1 MEKEE
6 LNLFRAGLDEMT
18 GTMSGL
24 RQRAAELID
33 AIDQG
38 IIPDSADTDAFS
50 AGLREYG
57 KQLAHLVAIG
67 GDLSLQP
74 GMTVSQARTAASE
87 YEAYLKRMEDRGF
100 ILDYFRLNTRS
111 ESYIADLC
119 KSKQRLAELCR
130 GIDDSLAILEPYRVL
145 VEAVRNGISP
155 EYQSKLPQ
163 VGNEIGNELLV
174 ALFYNQLFLDEGTD
188 ISGYLDGSCDLLMP
202 LGDNQGEEVPEEA
215 IDHQDQLPEESSEEE
230 LPGENEP
237 AGTEEEELLTDDD
250 FEVVEVSID
259 ELGADVTDSEEEELS
274 VSSEES
280 VVTYDGILSPASLD
294 FKDVPAKDLN
304 SSKFRNEIK
313 NYTGFAE
320 LMGLLSFEKLLY
332 SDSEADMQKPELYKE
347 AFDHL
352 IEAGYV
358 IPVKLNTGLDSA
370 LFYGLSSKGY
380 AAFARKDTH
389 KMLEES
395 VMLCDDLS
403 NTKPQQLT
411 PAFLANV
418 AIIKEMSRH
427 FKSNYPGLLYQP
439 LENTPVFL
447 FRKKDTDKNY
457 EVYPAFCPTEKDGKV
472 NSEWFLLLA
481 DLIDTTENSKIVLVR
496 SESDA
501 FQLKHVLSIR
511 LEQGS
516 EKKNVDFRIVARPD
530 AFMSSRKGILSWR
543 EIDIL
548 AGVVEEDD
556 DESSVAYIDDNV
568 EIQETVLENAQ
579 AEVLHP
585 EQQNE
590 AQPVEKKEQ
599 HGTEAESV
607 DGDDERE
614 QPAESAQPV
623 VSPVQVPV
631 PDHGTES
638 LNEDQMDLFRMM
650 LREGKFYCASAF
662 LAALAKNDV
671 SYQSGYTQLAYALND
686 PMAKCS
692 YSSKRLFDVYFSERG
707 LFSDYF
713 LVSAAVRNFFLDD
726 TSYDYEIHRLN
737 SALDGNGVYQVSPK
751 TKSLA
756 RRLMD
761 FKKENNRGIDFY
773 ADYRHA
779 GAVSAEENLREIC
792 ADAAELY
799 EALVEGAKRDRA
811 SNARFLEA
819 KKIVFSRD
827 GDLAQHLSLVA
838 RNQMKSADDIRT
850 YLSAYILKDDSA
862 PDEAN
867 IDLSKIDEIIDDAWN
882 KAQDSLFFKK
892 NKITLTGGL
901 RQNLRNQ
908 ITKAAV
914 VLIDYVKD
922 VEAYGD
928 QASDGGR
935 LVYRKIKNTL
945 LQELDGALSELAV
958 VSVEETP
965 EVRVL
970 IHTLQE
976 VQQKL
981 LGIYSDNRKYYYLPF
996 LMTEDVLLDEEYI
1009 PYLYNVTG
1017 VPELSA
1023 RDRILRHFN
1032 RPAASLTERLN
1043 KILSG
1048 DDDYGSAAL
1057 IVQYLGRHGDADFPV
1072 SEWKEKLLEGVSKPA
1087 SDLEDKV
1094 KEFEAHLELAQ
1105 YYGQIDNATEDRKE
1119 MILQTVVQWSEITQ
1133 LTENYGFFNKILAG
1147 YKGKILE
1154 DSESR
1159 GKELENNLNAFRASV
1174 PDWEKDP
1181 RVKGAVEKTARAIR
1195 VKNYTAAEDMLNR
1208 LQADDIDVAGSF
1220 LEDDYLD
1227 MFLQDYPE
1235 SQRSA
1240 ARSSSKYVI
1249 SFPNSKEG
1257 RGGKALVDN
1266 WPLSNGVSAG
1276 KIEILLKTLGFPVG
1290 RIVAE
1295 APYDKID
1302 VFSVTLAKPSNGR
1315 KSNYTHPIA
1324 VFGSVAEDASFRVA
1338 CIYGKR
1344 KAPDL
1349 VELFNRIGNAKNT
1362 IVLLDDTLTV
1372 GTRREL
1378 ARRAKKDANGKTFI
1392 VVDRVVIA
1400 YLARHYSDTTINR
1413 ALMAIT
1419 VPFAYYQPYVA
1430 ESTQMMPPEMFMGR
1444 KMELEKIESPT
1455 GVNIVYGGR
1464 QLGKSA
1470 LLKMAQKDINWDEN
1484 NDRAVLIDIKG
1495 LDYKQAAV
1503 KIADELYDQRVLD
1516 TPLSR
1521 KEREDWQ
1528 AIGRAVKNVLR
1539 NGNAFGRIP
1548 YLLLLLDEADAFIES
1563 SAIVNYS
1570 PFDVLKDIQS
1580 VGNGRFKFVVAGLR
1594 NVVRLKNAALENNSV
1609 LAHLSSLTVT
1619 PFKNMEA
1626 RELLEVPLSYLGF
1639 RFPEDDRTDM
1649 LISNIFSTTNYFPG
1663 LLQFFCMK
1671 LIEAMRKDYGGYN
1684 ENNTPPYEIR
1694 EEHIKKTLADRKLD
1708 EQIKEKFM
1716 ITLKVGGDN
1725 YYYLLALLAA
1735 FHYHNFKD
1743 HNGCSPETLHEI
1755 AEEYEIKKIAQLPVQ
1770 EVSALME
1777 ELRELNAFQ
1786 VVGNGNYRFTR
1797 HNFCLMMGTPSEIE
1811 EEMLKQALP
1820 EE

>member
-1 MEKEE
+1 
-6 LNLFRAGLDEMT
+6 
-18 GTMSGL
+18 
-24 RQRAAELID
+24 
-33 AIDQG
+33 
-38 IIPDSADTDAFS
+38 
-50 AGLREYG
+50 
-57 KQLAHLVAIG
+57 
-67 GDLSLQP
+67 
-74 GMTVSQARTAASE
+74 
-87 YEAYLKRMEDRGF
+87 
-100 ILDYFRLNTRS
+100 
-111 ESYIADLC
+111 
-119 KSKQRLAELCR
+119 
-130 GIDDSLAILEPYRVL
+130 
-145 VEAVRNGISP
+145 
-155 EYQSKLPQ
+155 
-163 VGNEIGNELLV
+163 
-174 ALFYNQLFLDEGTD
+174 
-188 ISGYLDGSCDLLMP
+188 
-202 LGDNQGEEVPEEA
+202 
-215 IDHQDQLPEESSEEE
+215 
-230 LPGENEP
+230 
-237 AGTEEEELLTDDD
+237 
-250 FEVVEVSID
+250 
-259 ELGADVTDSEEEELS
+259 
-274 VSSEES
+274 
-280 VVTYDGILSPASLD
+280 
-294 FKDVPAKDLN
+294 
-304 SSKFRNEIK
+304 
-313 NYTGFAE
+313 
-320 LMGLLSFEKLLY
+320 
-332 SDSEADMQKPELYKE
+332 
-347 AFDHL
+347 
-352 IEAGYV
+352 
-358 IPVKLNTGLDSA
+358 
-370 LFYGLSSKGY
+370 
-380 AAFARKDTH
+380 
-389 KMLEES
+389 
-395 VMLCDDLS
+395 
-403 NTKPQQLT
+403 
-411 PAFLANV
+411 
-418 AIIKEMSRH
+418 
-427 FKSNYPGLLYQP
+427 
-439 LENTPVFL
+439 
-447 FRKKDTDKNY
+447 
-457 EVYPAFCPTEKDGKV
+457 
-472 NSEWFLLLA
+472 
-481 DLIDTTENSKIVLVR
+481 
-496 SESDA
+496 
-501 FQLKHVLSIR
+501 
-511 LEQGS
+511 
-516 EKKNVDFRIVARPD
+516 
-530 AFMSSRKGILSWR
+530 
-543 EIDIL
+543 
-548 AGVVEEDD
+548 
-556 DESSVAYIDDNV
+556 
-568 EIQETVLENAQ
+568 
-579 AEVLHP
+579 
-585 EQQNE
+585 
-590 AQPVEKKEQ
+590 
-599 HGTEAESV
+599 
-607 DGDDERE
+607 
-614 QPAESAQPV
+614 
-623 VSPVQVPV
+623 
-631 PDHGTES
+631 
-638 LNEDQMDLFRMM
+638 
-650 LREGKFYCASAF
+650 
-662 LAALAKNDV
+662 
-671 SYQSGYTQLAYALND
+671 
-686 PMAKCS
+686 
-692 YSSKRLFDVYFSERG
+692 
-707 LFSDYF
+707 
-713 LVSAAVRNFFLDD
+713 
-726 TSYDYEIHRLN
+726 
-737 SALDGNGVYQVSPK
+737 
-751 TKSLA
+751 
-756 RRLMD
+756 
-761 FKKENNRGIDFY
+761 
-773 ADYRHA
+773 
-779 GAVSAEENLREIC
+779 
-792 ADAAELY
+792 
-799 EALVEGAKRDRA
+799 
-811 SNARFLEA
+811 
-819 KKIVFSRD
+819 
-827 GDLAQHLSLVA
+827 
-838 RNQMKSADDIRT
+838 
-850 YLSAYILKDDSA
+850 
-862 PDEAN
+862 
-867 IDLSKIDEIIDDAWN
+867 
-882 KAQDSLFFKK
+882 
-892 NKITLTGGL
+892 
-901 RQNLRNQ
+901 
-908 ITKAAV
+908 
-914 VLIDYVKD
+914 
-922 VEAYGD
+922 
-928 QASDGGR
+928 
-935 LVYRKIKNTL
+935 
-945 LQELDGALSELAV
+945 
-958 VSVEETP
+958 
-965 EVRVL
+965 
-970 IHTLQE
+970 
-976 VQQKL
+976 
-981 LGIYSDNRKYYYLPF
+981 
-996 LMTEDVLLDEEYI
+996 
-1009 PYLYNVTG
+1009 
-1017 VPELSA
+1017 
-1023 RDRILRHFN
+1023 
-1032 RPAASLTERLN
+1032 
-1043 KILSG
+1043 
-1048 DDDYGSAAL
+1048 
-1057 IVQYLGRHGDADFPV
+1057 
-1072 SEWKEKLLEGVSKPA
+1072 
-1087 SDLEDKV
+1087 
-1094 KEFEAHLELAQ
+1094 
-1105 YYGQIDNATEDRKE
+1105 
-1119 MILQTVVQWSEITQ
+1119 
-1133 LTENYGFFNKILAG
+1133 
-1147 YKGKILE
+1147 
-1154 DSESR
+1154 
-1159 GKELENNLNAFRASV
+1159 
-1174 PDWEKDP
+1174 
-1181 RVKGAVEKTARAIR
+1181 
-1195 VKNYTAAEDMLNR
+1195 MLNR